1 MSILNYKTHST
12 CDDIHENTTIIYNHV
27 CCCSVFSE
35 HEQLRKEKSI
45 SYLLTTRGALLL
57 ATDRQETY
65 VPDYP
70 IYRLSISSKPFLSPD
85 GISSILPVLS
95 SSSLFAHQLSLFF
108 YAYVLYLCRVSLWKN
123 KSTNPKWKKDF
134 VTKNNEQIITTLIS
148 TLSSN
153 GQSII
158 SY

>member
-95 SSSLFAHQLSLFF
+95 SSSLFAHQLSLLPWMCLSCVPLEEQKYQPEVEKRFC
-108 YAYVLYLCRVSLWKN
+108 YKKN
-123 KSTNPKWKKDF
+123 KIPTH
-134 VTKNNEQIITTLIS
+134 EQIINTTNFN
-148 TLSSN
+148 SS
-153 GQSII
+153 
-158 SY
+158 